1 MYTGNLIDELIA
13 TVERAETSIH
23 TQPEPEFQLAYR
35 YVIALNE
42 LANLDTRPQFAGV
55 A

>member
-1 MYTGNLIDELIA
+1 MYTGNLIDELMA
-13 TVERAETSIH
+13 TVERAETSIR

-35 YVIALNE
+35 YLISFNE
-42 LANLDTRPQFAGV
+42 LPSLDAPSQLAGV

>member
-1 MYTGNLIDELIA
+1 MYTGNLINELMA
-13 TVERAETSIH
+13 TVERAETTR

-35 YVIALNE
+35 YVISLNE
-42 LANLDTRPQFAGV
+42 LANLDASSQLAGV

>member
-13 TVERAETSIH
+13 TVERAETSIRPL
-23 TQPEPEFQLAYR
+23 PEPEFQLAYR

-42 LANLDTRPQFAGV
+42 LANVDARPQFAGV

>member
-1 MYTGNLIDELIA
+1 MYTGNLIDDLIA
-13 TVERAETSIH
+13 TVERAETSIR

-35 YVIALNE
+35 YVISLHE
-42 LANLDTRPQFAGV
+42 LANLDAPSQLAGV